1 MEGTLRVR
9 THAVL
14 LLTLT
19 LTLTFDLST
28 KTMSL
33 VGYPK
38 VISYTKFEHSGIIR
52 FLVMLWTNKQTDRQ
66 TNRRTRK
73 SYLRLPT

>member
-1 MEGTLRVR
+1 MSMVA

-28 KTMSL
+28 KNHVTCRIS
-33 VGYPK
+33 K
-38 VISYTKFEHSGIIR
+38 VIPYTKFEHFAIIR
-52 FLVMLWTNKQTDRQ
+52 F
-66 TNRRTRK
+66 
-73 SYLRLPT
+73 